1 MLGTYN
7 LFLVALSLLVA
18 TLACYTTLDLAGRI
32 RALDTAGM
40 RRFFWLLGGAAA
52 MGTGVWSMHFI
63 GMLALRM
70 PMEMGYDIRITALSL
85 VIAILSSGFAL
96 HIVTSS
102 KLSARRLIVGGV
114 MMGLGIAAMHYTGMA
129 AMRMPLA
136 ITYSPWL
143 VVTSIGIAIAAS
155 WAALWIAFTLRDST
169 QQHVLLKRFGAALVM
184 GAAIAGMH
192 YTGMSAAIFRVCAG
206 CQNTSSVNADWLAF
220 VVTAT
225 TVFLL
230 AVTLIV
236 SVLDT
241 RLDDRTSQMND
252 SLEKANRQLLS
263 LATEDTLT
271 GIPNRNAF
279 IEHAESTIARCRV
292 SKRPFTIMFMDMD
305 GFKTINDSLGH
316 VSGDKLLQAFSRHLI
331 RLVRRDDVVARLGG
345 DEFVIL
351 LDGTGGRDAIER
363 VARGVLGC
371 MQDDFCIDGV
381 PLRVTASIG
390 IASYPKDG
398 ETVEA
403 LLRGADRAMYEA
415 KHNGRNTYRFFEPT
429 MSEAAARALQIY
441 RDLGV
446 ALERDEI
453 SLVFQPK
460 FGMGRN
466 LVGAEALIRWKH
478 PEMGDIPPLEF
489 IAVAE
494 QTGQIMRI
502 SDWTIREVCR
512 QVKQWDAAGLAPV
525 KIAINLSPEQL
536 RQPGF
541 VEHVETLLAERG
553 VGSERI
559 MFEITETMAMQDAE
573 IVAGVIDRF
582 QGAGFDIAIDDF
594 GTGYSSMA
602 YLQQFRVKQLKI
614 DRFFTSGLDSKGM
627 EGAAIVLKIIEL
639 AHSLGMVVV
648 AEGVETNSQFNK
660 LKELACDEIQGYLMA
675 KPLRPRDFEEFVR
688 GQMKSIEKT
697 DATAT
702 AVPSFGAAVKT
713 HGLIA

>member
-1 MLGTYN
+1 MSGTYN

-18 TLACYTTLDLAGRI
+18 MLASYTTLDLAARI
-32 RALDTAGM
+32 RVLETASL
-40 RRFFWLLGGAAA
+40 RRFFWLLGGAVA
-52 MGTGVWSMHFI
+52 MGTGIWSMHFI

-70 PMEMGYDIRITALSL
+70 PMEMGYDVRITSLSL
-85 VIAILSSGFAL
+85 MIAILSSGFAL

-102 KLSARRLIVGGV
+102 KLSRRRLIVGGV
-114 MMGLGIAAMHYTGMA
+114 LMGLGIAAMHYTGMA
-129 AMRMPLA
+129 AMQMQVV
-136 ITYSPWL
+136 ITYSPGL
-143 VVTSIGIAIAAS
+143 FVTSIGIAITAS

-169 QQHVLLKRFGAALVM
+169 QHHVLIKRFGAGLVM
-184 GAAIAGMH
+184 GLAIAGMH
-192 YTGMSAAIFRVCAG
+192 YTGMSAAIFRAG
-206 CQNTSSVNADWLAF
+206 AISRNANSVNGN
-220 VVTAT
+220 
-225 TVFLL
+225 LL
-230 AVTLIV
+230 AVVVTSTTLFIMGVTLIF

-241 RLDDRTSQMND
+241 RFDERTSQMND
-252 SLEKANRQLLS
+252 SLEKANKQLLS

-279 IEHAESTIARCRV
+279 MEHAESTIIRCRQ

-316 VSGDKLLQAFSRHLI
+316 LSGDKLLKAFSRHLVGS
-331 RLVRRDDVVARLGG
+331 VRRDDFVARLGG
-345 DEFVIL
+345 DEFIML
-351 LDGTGGRDAIER
+351 LDGLRERDAVER
-363 VARGVLGC
+363 IARGVLAR

-398 ETVEA
+398 ETVET
-403 LLRGADRAMYEA
+403 LLKGADLAMYEA
-415 KHNGRNTYRFFEPT
+415 KHKGRNTYRFFEAT
-429 MSEAAARALQIY
+429 MSEAAARTLQIY

-446 ALERDEI
+446 ALEREEI

-460 FGMGRN
+460 FGMGRE
-466 LVGAEALIRWKH
+466 LVGAEALMRWRH

-494 QTGQIMRI
+494 QTGQIMQI

-512 QVKQWDAAGLAPV
+512 QVQQWDAAGLAPV

-536 RQPGF
+536 RQPDF
-541 VEHVETLLAERG
+541 VEHVQAILTEWAVRP
-553 VGSERI
+553 ERI

-573 IVAGVIDRF
+573 TVAGVIHRF
-582 QGAGFDIAIDDF
+582 QDAGFDIAIDDF

-614 DRFFTSGLDSKGM
+614 DRFFTSGLDD
-627 EGAAIVLKIIEL
+627 EGTEGQTIVSKIIEL

-648 AEGVETNSQFNK
+648 AEGVETSSQFNK
-660 LKELACDEIQGYLMA
+660 LKELDCDEIQGYLMA
-675 KPLRPRDFEEFVR
+675 RPLRPRAFEEFVR
-688 GQMKSIEKT
+688 GQTRSQEK
-697 DATAT
+697 AGAKMTALP
-702 AVPSFGAAVKT
+702 AFGPAVKT
-713 HGLIA
+713 EGLLA